1 MNVKRFYHLLLVL
14 LSFSTAYSQP
24 ASGNPF
30 LSTLLN
36 SIKITV
42 TGRILN
48 DSTGNPVKNKSVI
61 VKVPYIGYTYTVY
74 TDTNGYYADTI
85 SELTSLGDTL
95 SVSTYDC
102 HNVLHIQSQAI
113 ESYSIVVNFFIC
125 ETYSPLCVADFI
137 YELDSSSVAP
147 CTYRFIDLSK
157 GTPDHWLWDF
167 GDGLSSSNRNPV
179 HTYSKSGNYKVCLTI
194 TRSSIKIPCSDSVC
208 KFIYTPVYYS
218 IGGHVFAGDHPI
230 NNPVSTADTGIAYL
244 YKFHN
249 NYVIAFDTLRFT
261 YLGYFSFPY
270 LLTGDYFVK
279 VVLTP
284 GSANA
289 RKYIPMYFS
298 QHVFWQQSQLLGVAD
313 SSIFNFDIY
322 LNKANDSVKGSG
334 TISGKVEHYTQS
346 TSNFNLYLSEVLLLD
361 SVKNIVTYKLS
372 DASGNFSFT
381 GLPFGRYFL
390 FVESTGR
397 FSKYTPVTISAGSPV
412 VDSLLIDIYDR
423 NILGVKEITDK
434 ADIFA
439 GSPFPNPSAGN
450 ISIHITVNKPVVLVC
465 SVLSMQSVPLL
476 ETNSNYTPGSY
487 TMKVDI
493 SALSPGIYILVIR
506 TASGEIICTRKII
519 KY

>member
-1 MNVKRFYHLLLVL
+1 M
-14 LSFSTAYSQP
+14 
-24 ASGNPF
+24 
-30 LSTLLN
+30 
-36 SIKITV
+36 
-42 TGRILN
+42 
-48 DSTGNPVKNKSVI
+48 
-61 VKVPYIGYTYTVY
+61 
-74 TDTNGYYADTI
+74 
-85 SELTSLGDTL
+85 
-95 SVSTYDC
+95 
-102 HNVLHIQSQAI
+102 
-113 ESYSIVVNFFIC
+113 
-125 ETYSPLCVADFI
+125 
-137 YELDSSSVAP
+137 
-147 CTYRFIDLSK
+147 
-157 GTPDHWLWDF
+157 
-167 GDGLSSSNRNPV
+167 
-179 HTYSKSGNYKVCLTI
+179 
-194 TRSSIKIPCSDSVC
+194 
-208 KFIYTPVYYS
+208 
-218 IGGHVFAGDHPI
+218 
-230 NNPVSTADTGIAYL
+230 
-244 YKFHN
+244 
-249 NYVIAFDTLRFT
+249 IAFDTLRFT